1 MRSEIHKLKPED
13 LEQLLKNKQL
23 TPEQMDQMKPQ
34 LEIEE
39 EYQLL
44 YAQMRH
50 TEYYLALVKQ
60 CSQKTV
66 WISH

>member
-1 MRSEIHKLKPED
+1 M
-13 LEQLLKNKQL
+13 N
-23 TPEQMDQMKPQ
+23 QMKPQ
-34 LEIEE
+34 LEIKE
-39 EYQLL
+39 EYQHI

-66 WISH
+66 